1 LNIYVDTHYNLRKKV
16 PDAMAM
22 AMDKDDDD
30 DDYNDG
36 LYKV

>member
-30 DDYNDG
+30 DYNDG

>member
-22 AMDKDDDD
+22 AMDKDDG

>member
-22 AMDKDDDD
+22 AMAMDKDD

>member
-30 DDYNDG
+30 YNDG